1 MFLVYIYIYKFQIYI
16 YIYIYNNRW
25 IQLDECL
32 QFTFSDPNLWPQLSE
47 TWNHPTGRY
56 PPCRWSWYFVCG
68 CGTSQSWCRTSDC
81 DLILCSKKF
90 TIRLSEIVKV
100 LSYSFMLQFLPL
112 HYIQYNMYSR
122 YVFILHKLFW
132 LFLKSQKT
140 KIWKPYDFT
149 TGKPTVFSPSS
160 PRTEATIFGRVF
172 APRLGLGIP
181 IKVVSSRE
189 NDVI

>member
-1 MFLVYIYIYKFQIYI
+1 MFE
-16 YIYIYNNRW
+16 N
-25 IQLDECL
+25 
-32 QFTFSDPNLWPQLSE
+32 
-47 TWNHPTGRY
+47 
-56 PPCRWSWYFVCG
+56 
-68 CGTSQSWCRTSDC
+68 
-81 DLILCSKKF
+81 F

-112 HYIQYNMYSR
+112 DYIQYNMYSR

-132 LFLKSQKT
+132 FFWLFLKSQKP
-140 KIWKPYDFT
+140 KNLQNHMISP
-149 TGKPTVFSPSS
+149 TGKPTVVSPIIYN
-160 PRTEATIFGRVF
+160 RTEATIFGRVF